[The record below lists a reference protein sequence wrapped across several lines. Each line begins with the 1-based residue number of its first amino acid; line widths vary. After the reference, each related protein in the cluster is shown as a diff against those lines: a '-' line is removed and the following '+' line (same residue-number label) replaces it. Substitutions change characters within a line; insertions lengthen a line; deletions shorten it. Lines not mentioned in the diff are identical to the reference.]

1 MTTTTATA
9 TETSDNGDST
19 ATDETSETTTTEDT
33 STETDETD
41 AGEDSNVT
49 PERLKFYQQQARKAE
64 QELKKLRKAE
74 DERARAE
81 MTELDRLKA
90 DLAARNEELELVKVT
105 AVKAKLSAE
114 FDLPEELVERLKGDT
129 EEELREDAARLS
141 ELVGKV
147 KPKTP
152 PAGDAGIGGK
162 GGDILPTDPVALA
175 RRFTGRA

>member
-9 TETSDNGDST
+9 TETSDNGDPA
-19 ATDETSETTTTEDT
+19 ATDETSETTTTTDT
-33 STETDETD
+33 STATDETD
-41 AGEDSNVT
+41 EDEASTVT
-49 PERLKFYQQQARKAE
+49 PERLKFYQLKAREQE

-74 DERARAE
+74 EERQRAE

-90 DLAARNEELELVKVT
+90 DLAAKDEELELIRVS
-105 AVKAKLSAE
+105 AIKAKLSAE
-114 FDLPEELVERLKGDT
+114 FNLDAELVERLKGDT

-141 ELVGKV
+141 ELVGKA

-162 GGDILPTDPVALA
+162 AGEVLPTDPVELA